1 MGRSLQRYSAA
12 VQAAHKGRTA
22 LGRAARQLSERIA
35 ARPAPTTFAGRT
47 AILIVNGFDRHSAS
61 PFDVEEAR
69 RFPWIKLCL
78 QQLERYTT
86 SSSSYEILVWD
97 NSFLSEHLEILEA
110 DSRVSA
116 FSEDEKQK
124 DVRHG
129 RALDRLLRKVSA
141 EIEYVVSLDTD
152 SFPIRHGWLEN
163 LLGRLDRGAAIAGV
177 WRDEMAPEIRPYVH
191 PSCLAMRRDTLLEL
205 DVQFSRAG
213 GGQDVGQRV
222 TEAVLAAGG
231 RVSGLRRSNAR
242 NPHFLLAG
250 IYGDLVYHH
259 GAGSRHA
266 SFWTSADTETDEAM
280 RVALRDAAFE
290 DIDRLVDFLTGDLP
304 LEEARELSFATE
316 GSNSSFASASP
327 KEPGGSPWSRRST

>member
-1 MGRSLQRYSAA
+1 VRA
-12 VQAAHKGRTA
+12 VHKRRAA
-22 LGRAARQLSERIA
+22 LGRAALQLGERISG
-35 ARPAPTTFAGRT
+35 RPPPPTFADRT
-47 AILIVNGFDRHSAS
+47 TILIVNGFDRHSLS

-78 QQLERYTT
+78 QQLERYATL
-86 SSSSYEILVWD
+86 SSSYDILVWD

-110 DSRVSA
+110 DPRVSVL
-116 FSEDEKQK
+116 SERETHK

-129 RALDRLLRKVSA
+129 RALDRLVREVSA
-141 EIEYVVSLDTD
+141 ETEYVVSLDTD

-163 LLGRLDRGAAIAGV
+163 LIGRLDRGASIAGV

-231 RVSGLRRSNAR
+231 GVSGLHRSNAR
-242 NPHFLLAG
+242 NLHFLMAG

-266 SFWTSADTETDEAM
+266 SFWTSTDTERDEAT
-280 RVALRDAAFE
+280 RVALRNAAF
-290 DIDRLVDFLTGDLP
+290 DDLDKLVDFLTGDLP
-304 LEEARELSFATE
+304 LEEAPKLSFADQLR
-316 GSNSSFASASP
+316 GSSA
-327 KEPGGSPWSRRST
+327 

>member
-1 MGRSLQRYSAA
+1 MRA
-12 VQAAHKGRTA
+12 VHKRRAA
-22 LGRAARQLSERIA
+22 LGRAALQLGERISG
-35 ARPAPTTFAGRT
+35 RPPPPTFADRT
-47 AILIVNGFDRHSAS
+47 TILIVNGFDRHSLS

-78 QQLERYTT
+78 QQLERYATL
-86 SSSSYEILVWD
+86 SSSYDILVWD

-110 DSRVSA
+110 DPRVSVL
-116 FSEDEKQK
+116 SERETHK

-129 RALDRLLRKVSA
+129 RALDRLMREVSA
-141 EIEYVVSLDTD
+141 ETEYVVSLDTD

-163 LLGRLDRGAAIAGV
+163 LIGRLDRGASIAGV

-231 RVSGLRRSNAR
+231 RVSGLHRSNAR
-242 NPHFLLAG
+242 NLHFLMAG

-266 SFWTSADTETDEAM
+266 SFWTSTDTERDEAT
-280 RVALRDAAFE
+280 RVALRNAAF
-290 DIDRLVDFLTGDLP
+290 DDLDKLVDFLTGDLP
-304 LEEARELSFATE
+304 LEEAPKLSFADQLR
-316 GSNSSFASASP
+316 GSSA
-327 KEPGGSPWSRRST
+327 

>member
-1 MGRSLQRYSAA
+1 VRA
-12 VQAAHKGRTA
+12 VHKRRAA
-22 LGRAARQLSERIA
+22 LGRAAHQLGERISG
-35 ARPAPTTFAGRT
+35 RPPPPTFADRT
-47 AILIVNGFDRHSAS
+47 TILIVNGFDRHSLS

-69 RFPWIKLCL
+69 HFPWIKLCL
-78 QQLERYTT
+78 QQLERYATL
-86 SSSSYEILVWD
+86 SSSYDILVWD

-110 DSRVSA
+110 DPRVSVL
-116 FSEDEKQK
+116 SERETHK

-129 RALDRLLRKVSA
+129 RALDRLVREVSA
-141 EIEYVVSLDTD
+141 ETEYVVSLDTD

-163 LLGRLDRGAAIAGV
+163 LIGRLDRGASIAGV

-231 RVSGLRRSNAR
+231 RVSGLHRSNAR
-242 NPHFLLAG
+242 NLHFLMAG

-266 SFWTSADTETDEAM
+266 SFWTSTDTERDEAT
-280 RVALRDAAFE
+280 RVALRNAAF
-290 DIDRLVDFLTGDLP
+290 DDLDKLVDFLTGDLP
-304 LEEARELSFATE
+304 LEEAPKLSFADQLR
-316 GSNSSFASASP
+316 GSSA
-327 KEPGGSPWSRRST
+327 

>member
-1 MGRSLQRYSAA
+1 VRA
-12 VQAAHKGRTA
+12 VHKRRAA
-22 LGRAARQLSERIA
+22 LGRAALQLGERISG
-35 ARPAPTTFAGRT
+35 RPPPPTFADRT
-47 AILIVNGFDRHSAS
+47 TILIVNGFDRHSLS

-78 QQLERYTT
+78 QQLERYATL
-86 SSSSYEILVWD
+86 SSSYDILVWD

-110 DSRVSA
+110 DPRVSVL
-116 FSEDEKQK
+116 SERETHK

-129 RALDRLLRKVSA
+129 RALDRLMREVSA
-141 EIEYVVSLDTD
+141 ETEYVVSLDTD

-163 LLGRLDRGAAIAGV
+163 LIGRLDRGASIAGV

-231 RVSGLRRSNAR
+231 RVSGLHRSNAR
-242 NPHFLLAG
+242 NLHFLMAG

-266 SFWTSADTETDEAM
+266 SFWTSTDTERDEAT
-280 RVALRDAAFE
+280 RVALRNAAF
-290 DIDRLVDFLTGDLP
+290 DDLDKLVDFLTGDLP
-304 LEEARELSFATE
+304 LEEAPKLSFADQLR
-316 GSNSSFASASP
+316 GSSA
-327 KEPGGSPWSRRST
+327 

>member
-1 MGRSLQRYSAA
+1 MRA
-12 VQAAHKGRTA
+12 VHKRRAA
-22 LGRAARQLSERIA
+22 LGRAALQLGERISG
-35 ARPAPTTFAGRT
+35 RPPPPTFADRT
-47 AILIVNGFDRHSAS
+47 TILIVNGFDRHSLS

-78 QQLERYTT
+78 QQLERYATL
-86 SSSSYEILVWD
+86 SSSYDILVWD

-110 DSRVSA
+110 DPRVSVL
-116 FSEDEKQK
+116 SERETHK

-129 RALDRLLRKVSA
+129 RALDRLVREVSA
-141 EIEYVVSLDTD
+141 ETEYVVSLDTD

-163 LLGRLDRGAAIAGV
+163 LIGRLDRGASIAGV

-231 RVSGLRRSNAR
+231 GVSGLHRSNAR
-242 NPHFLLAG
+242 NLHFLMAG

-266 SFWTSADTETDEAM
+266 SFWTSTDTERDEAT
-280 RVALRDAAFE
+280 RVALRNAAF
-290 DIDRLVDFLTGDLP
+290 DDLDKLVDFLTGDLP
-304 LEEARELSFATE
+304 LEEAPKLSFADQLR
-316 GSNSSFASASP
+316 GSSA
-327 KEPGGSPWSRRST
+327 